1 MDTQKA
7 TEEIDMTEIEERIE
21 DQKQHSALLQKQLQC
36 ECPDTSCQV
45 AHES

>member
-1 MDTQKA
+1 MI
-7 TEEIDMTEIEERIE
+7 ELEERIE
-21 DQKQHSALLQKQLQC
+21 TEKEQSRLLQKQLEC